1 MFNLLKKNKYIVK
14 AYESVFGPLHWMGYK
29 IRNIKLPSLEKTHFS
44 YGNLNKDKKF
54 YVIKYNRPECGI
66 YSMIFHLIPQMEYAL
81 HRKYTPIIDC
91 RETYLYMI
99 QDEENAGKE
108 NAWDYYFEQP
118 AGFYSLDEV
127 YQSKHVIYVRKNAFG
142 IKKSISYLDTPMPD
156 KDLHYWGALFNQ
168 CLRPNAVIRD
178 RIEKEKEGFPKDGRI
193 LGISIRAG
201 YRWGGL
207 MKDALYYQH
216 PRVPDCDTFILEI
229 SRILEKWN
237 YSSFFL
243 SCDDREYSDRI
254 ARRFGNQCIRMDRP
268 LLHFFENDRTVI
280 PVEERLIEFQ
290 DYTTQKRTEDYI
302 VETYLLSQCESLYA
316 CNGSGVQFAY
326 IVNDGKYKNLK
337 IYDEGLW
344 TKEDLSLS

>member
-14 AYESVFGPLHWMGYK
+14 AYESIFGPLHWMGYK
-29 IRNIKLPSLEKTHFS
+29 IRNIKFPSLEKTHFS

-54 YVIKYNRPECGI
+54 YVIKYNRSECGI

-81 HRKYTPIIDC
+81 RRKYTPIIDC

-118 AGFYSLDEV
+118 AGFYPLDEV

-142 IKKSISYLDTPMPD
+142 IKKSISYLDLPMPD
-156 KDLHYWGALFNQ
+156 KDLHYWGTLFNQ
-168 CLRPNAVIRD
+168 CLRPSAVIRD

-193 LGISIRAG
+193 LGVSIRAE

-207 MKDALYYQH
+207 MKRPLFLQH
-216 PRVPDCDTFILEI
+216 PKVPDCNTFISQI
-229 SRILEKWN
+229 SKAMAEWGYN
-237 YSSFFL
+237 CFFL
-243 SCDDREYSDRI
+243 ACDDREYSERI
-254 ARRFGNQCIRMDRP
+254 AQYFGDKCIRMNRP
-268 LLHFFENDRTVI
+268 LLRMFENGL
-280 PVEERLIEFQ
+280 PLPLEERMTEFRN
-290 DYTTQKRTEDYI
+290 YKIQKKNEDYI